1 MGKKT
6 EFTRLSD
13 GVVEQLIREINES
26 GSISPLMQLAAK
38 NMLEMLHILWNQL
51 EERDLIIKSLEE
63 KIHKLENEF
72 RVLIHELTT
81 LGYIHLGERR
91 QVMKR
96 SVLGQEALVAL
107 LKRKNIIKKE
117 ELVAEIKKLT
127 R

>member
-6 EFTRLSD
+6 EFSRLSD
-13 GVVEQLIREINES
+13 GVVEQLIREIDES
-26 GSISPLMQLAAK
+26 GSVSPLMQLVAK

-51 EERDLIIKSLEE
+51 EERDRLIGELEG
-63 KIHKLENEF
+63 KIRVLENEF

-91 QVMKR
+91 QVLKR
-96 SVLGQEALVAL
+96 SLLNQEALIAL
-107 LKRKNIIKKE
+107 LKRKNIIRKE
-117 ELVAEIKKLT
+117 ELVAEIKKLS